1 MPYPFSGQAPVI
13 CCPALL
19 GRALG
24 VPRKIFSASDRAEA
38 AGANGVMTG
47 NYLTTKGC
55 AFCDD
60 AEMYEVLGLR
70 EERS

>member
-38 AGANGVMTG
+38 AGLAQIPFRAS
-47 NYLTTKGC
+47 L
-55 AFCDD
+55 FSQ
-60 AEMYEVLGLR
+60 R
-70 EERS
+70 RSHHFL